1 MDDYRMSEQ
10 RMLEAA
16 GIVRP
21 ELAAPSPAPVQAV
34 NKETLHRWMEILKKY
49 KTGKANLESRVI
61 AAENWWKLQNDIEE
75 AKDSK
80 QGRYDFKAKSGW
92 LHNVIVSKHADALE
106 AYPEANILPREKND
120 VDEAK
125 MLTAIIPCI
134 LEQNKFEECYSQ
146 NIWQKFKTGAAVY
159 RVVWDQDKLNG
170 LGDVRIDRV
179 NLLNVF
185 WEPGITNIQDSK
197 HFFCTHLED
206 REELE
211 SRYPEAANQ
220 LKSKSFEAS
229 KFLYDDHVDTTEM
242 VTVIEHYYHRWQKGK
257 RELHYAKFAED
268 VLLYSTENQGM
279 PLYDHGRYPF
289 VMDSLFPIEGSPA
302 GYGYVDLGKNAQAQ
316 IDLLRTAIL
325 KNAMVGATP
334 RYFARVDGAIN
345 EEEFLDLSK
354 PIVHVQGQM
363 DETYIRAVD
372 YNRLSGN
379 YINYL
384 QDIIYELR
392 QVTGNTETST
402 GSSTSGATAAS
413 AIAALQEASG
423 KGSRD
428 SSRSSYR
435 AFSEIVELV
444 IELVRQFYDMPRK
457 FRIAGE
463 MGADEFT
470 TYSNAGLKPQPQKNL
485 DGSDAGVRLPV
496 FDLKVEPQKRNAYTR
511 MSQNELALQ
520 FYNAGFFAPQNAD
533 GALTVLGMME
543 FEGKD
548 QIMQKIAENSTLA
561 QQLAKYQ
568 QLALALAREY
578 RPDLAEGLAQSMG
591 APAPAMA
598 RGNMEQAP
606 AIEERPEENSRMK
619 AARQRSAEASQPQ
632 G

>member
-1 MDDYRMSEQ
+1 
-10 RMLEAA
+10 MLEAA
-16 GIVRP
+16 RITRQVQAG
-21 ELAAPSPAPVQAV
+21 AAEPPAVPAPAQVV
-34 NKETLHRWMEILKKY
+34 TEETLIRWMEILKKY
-49 KTGKANLESRVI
+49 KAGKANLESRVI
-61 AAENWWKLQNDIEE
+61 AAENWWKLRNDIEE
-75 AKDSK
+75 AKSSK

-120 VDEAK
+120 VEEAR

-134 LEQNKFEECYSQ
+134 LEQNKFEACYSE
-146 NIWQKFKTGAAVY
+146 NIWQKLKTGTAVY

-211 SRYPEAANQ
+211 SQYPQTANRI
-220 LKSKSFEAS
+220 KSKSFEAS
-229 KFLYDDHVDTTEM
+229 KFLYDDHVDTANM
-242 VTVIEHYYHRWQKGK
+242 ATVIEHYYHRWKNGK

-268 VLLYSTENQGM
+268 ILLESTENQGT

-289 VMDSLFPIEGSPA
+289 VMDTLFPIEGSPA
-302 GYGYVDLGKNAQAQ
+302 GYGFIDLGKNAQTQ

-325 KNAMVGATP
+325 KNAMVSATP

-345 EEEFLDLSK
+345 EDEFLDLSK

-363 DETYIRAVD
+363 DETYIRAIETS
-372 YNRLSGN
+372 RLNAN

-384 QDIIYELR
+384 SDIIYELR

-435 AFSEIVELV
+435 AFAEIVELT
-444 IELVRQFYDMPRK
+444 IELARQFYDTPRK

-463 MGADEFT
+463 MGADDYT
-470 TYSNAGLKPQPQKNL
+470 TFDNSGLKPQPQENL
-485 DGSDAGVRLPV
+485 DGSTAGVRLPV
-496 FDLKVEPQKRNAYTR
+496 FDLKIEPQKRNAYTR

-548 QIMQKIAENSTLA
+548 QIMQKIAENGTMA
-561 QQLAKYQ
+561 QQLKMYQ
-568 QLALALAREY
+568 QMALALAKEY

-591 APAPAMA
+591 AAAPASA
-598 RGNMEQAP
+598 RGNVESAQLEEKAP
-606 AIEERPEENSRMK
+606 QENRRVQ